1 MSTNPKALH
10 AASESTP
17 DMAHDARM
25 RMAASA
31 REQAET
37 ARQHTIGTEDAET
50 SDQDSRPDTLQDAA
64 LAQLGAQINV
74 IAARL
79 QDTSVDEMV
88 DDVAL
93 FARRNPLL
101 FLGGAA
107 LAGFAAARFLKSEA
121 GSQTSEDDEF
131 DPWSGHLQPSKE
143 AQR

>member
-25 RMAASA
+25 RLAASA

-37 ARQHTIGTEDAET
+37 ARQRSVGSDESDAA
-50 SDQDSRPDTLQDAA
+50 DQDSRPDTLQDAA

-107 LAGFAAARFLKSEA
+107 LAGFAAARFLKSSD
-121 GSQTSEDDEF
+121 GMKTSEEDEY

-143 AQR
+143 VKQ

>member
-17 DMAHDARM
+17 DTAHDARM
-25 RMAASA
+25 RLAASA

-37 ARQHTIGTEDAET
+37 ARERTVGTEDAET
-50 SDQDSRPDTLQDAA
+50 TDHGSLPDTLQDAA
-64 LAQLGAQINV
+64 LAQLGAQING

-107 LAGFAAARFLKSEA
+107 LAGFAAARFLKSGG
-121 GSQTSEDDEF
+121 GSQTSHEDEF
-131 DPWSGHLQPSKE
+131 DPWSGHLQPSEE
-143 AQR
+143 AHQ

>member
-10 AASESTP
+10 AASESSP

-25 RMAASA
+25 RLAASA

-37 ARQHTIGTEDAET
+37 ARHRTVGTEDAET
-50 SDQDSRPDTLQDAA
+50 AGQDSRPDTLQDAA

-107 LAGFAAARFLKSEA
+107 LAGFAAARFLKSGG
-121 GSQTSEDDEF
+121 GSQTSEEGAF

-143 AQR
+143 AQQ

>member
-10 AASESTP
+10 AASESSP

-25 RMAASA
+25 RLAASA
-31 REQAET
+31 RDQAET
-37 ARQHTIGTEDAET
+37 ARQRTVGTEEAET
-50 SDQDSRPDTLQDAA
+50 AGQDSHPDTLQDAA

-74 IAARL
+74 IAARF

-88 DDVAL
+88 DDVAV

-107 LAGFAAARFLKSEA
+107 LAGFAAARFLKSGG
-121 GSQTSEDDEF
+121 GSQTSEEDAF

-143 AQR
+143 AQQ